1 MVACDAICVTCLP
14 EVCPVERKQER
25 EDALAYCRAFGQHL
39 RKIREEQGKG
49 MRDFAAEA
57 DMEYSQYSKIER
69 GVIVTSIY
77 TVSKIAKALGIP
89 AKDLFDFR
97 FPVSQKK

>member
-1 MVACDAICVTCLP
+1 MNNDK
-14 EVCPVERKQER
+14 EKNQR
-25 EDALAYCRAFGQHL
+25 EAYSRAFGQHL

-69 GVIVTSIY
+69 GAINTSIY
-77 TVSKIAKALGIP
+77 AVWKIAKALGIP
-89 AKDLFDFR
+89 AKDLYDFQ
-97 FPVSQKK
+97 FPAKPKK